1 VMRLDPRFMPLA
13 VKLGFA
19 AYWRATGQWPDF
31 CRSPDLP
38 YDCKAEVDKL
48 AAQDPALKPIAVI
61 HRLQATN

>member
-1 VMRLDPRFMPLA
+1 MRLDPRFMPLS

-19 AYWRATGQWPDF
+19 AYWRASGQWPDF

-38 YDCKAEVDKL
+38 YDCKAEVEKL
-48 AAQDPALKPIAVI
+48 AAQDPGLKPTAVI